1 MNDDRH
7 APGGPTEGRHLP
19 LEGIRVIEFG
29 YGIAAPVA
37 ARNLGQFGAD
47 SIRVESRRKPDSLRV
62 GGAGWIPKG
71 YDPGV
76 RWDTMPSLNFSSAGK
91 RSIGL
96 EIDSDDGYAVLQQ
109 LVARSDVFITNMSA
123 DVLPRLRLTYAD
135 LQAVR
140 PDLVYMSMPP
150 FGDARSPYRSFRTWG
165 QNLSAISGVDRM
177 IGWPDRDPVQLG
189 FAYPDYVSA
198 QAGTMA
204 VVAALDRRDRTGQG
218 CEIELSQYEMA
229 LAAIGPAVLEL
240 GLRGTVRSTNG
251 NRVEGVAPQGIYP
264 CRGPERWVAVSVR
277 DDDMWAA
284 LGTVRG
290 LTHLAGDRYATVAL
304 REAAA
309 DALDE
314 QLTAWTSVRTDWE
327 AATELQLAGVAASP
341 VEDPWDLLTDPHL
354 AAREAFRVLPHPRF
368 GGDLVFGQA
377 VTMSDTEPRFAR
389 AAPGLGQD
397 SRDILTAV
405 VGMEDEE
412 VDRLVAAGVVHEM
425 NRPDTTLERPFLHW
439 IHTVSHLPWPASTFE
454 PAELFMKR
462 LEAEMA
468 RDADEVGP

>member
-1 MNDDRH
+1 VAGVNSDGGV
-7 APGGPTEGRHLP
+7 PGGATEGRHLP
-19 LEGIRVIEFG
+19 LEGIRVVEFG

-47 SIRVESRRKPDSLRV
+47 AIRVESRRKPDSLRV

-71 YDPGV
+71 YDPDV
-76 RWDTMPSLNFSSAGK
+76 RWDTMPALNFSCAGK

-96 EIDSDDGYAVLQQ
+96 EIDSDEGYSVLLQ
-109 LVARSDVFITNMSA
+109 LVAQSDVFITNMSA
-123 DVLPRLRLTYAD
+123 DVLPRLRLTYDD
-135 LQAVR
+135 LRAVR

-150 FGDARSPYRSFRTWG
+150 FGDARSPYQAYRTWG
-165 QNLSAISGVDRM
+165 QNLSAISGIDRM

-189 FAYPDYVSA
+189 FAYPDYISA

-240 GLRGTVRSTNG
+240 GLRGTVRSANG
-251 NRVEGVAPQGIYP
+251 NRVEGTAPQGVYP
-264 CRGPERWVAVSVR
+264 CRGHERWVAVTVR
-277 DDDMWAA
+277 DDEMWAG
-284 LGTVRG
+284 LVTVRG
-290 LTHLAGDRYATVAL
+290 LTHLAGDRLATVAG

-309 DALDE
+309 DELDAE
-314 QLTAWTSVRTDWE
+314 LTAWTSGCTDWE

-341 VEDPWDLLTDPHL
+341 VESPWDLLTDPHL
-354 AAREAFRVLPHPRF
+354 AAREAFRALPHPRF
-368 GGDLVFGQA
+368 GTDLVFGQA
-377 VTMSDTEPRFAR
+377 VTMSDTEPRYSR

-397 SRDILTAV
+397 SRDILVDV
-405 VGMEDEE
+405 VGLPDEE

-425 NRPDTTLERPFLHW
+425 NRPDVRLERPYLHW
-439 IHTVSHLPWPASTFE
+439 LRTLMHLPWPDGTFE
-454 PAELFMKR
+454 PAEVLMRR
-462 LEAEMA
+462 LEDEMEA
-468 RDADEVGP
+468 GG